1 MWGGDLVHLLKGAEA
16 IWLVEGKPSLLI
28 KDQHHGRRLTLRTRP
43 TALIWRPQSKRK
55 TCQLSDLLLTESL
68 QRARLTFFILHF
80 LYFQFC
86 LENWL
91 IGKWFKGI
99 CPFGLKVLLP
109 KRLKSDGGLWIIL
122 NQQYSGPSEKLLPI
136 PIVNQKVVQCP
147 CVPLNPRQVQ
157 LAILINWFANWTLMH
172 FGSS

>member
-28 KDQHHGRRLTLRTRP
+28 KHQDWHHGPDPLPLYEGHSRKGKHVNG
-43 TALIWRPQSKRK
+43 LIFYWLKVYK
-55 TCQLSDLLLTESL
+55 E
-68 QRARLTFFILHF
+68 AGWHF